1 MNPFVLLAFALVA
14 GVTLV
19 GAIGVVTARTIF
31 AAGLFL
37 VLSFVGV
44 SGLYVL
50 LEAPFL
56 AAAQLLI
63 YAGAVAIL
71 ILFAI
76 MLTRRVMSE
85 TGGGQTNNQWAI
97 AALVA
102 LMLFVVLL
110 GATSGQDW
118 QVSDAAPPADVIAA
132 LGAAFLGPYL
142 LPFEIISVLLLAALV
157 GSIIIARE

>member
-1 MNPFVLLAFALVA
+1 MNVFVALVFA
-14 GVTLV
+14 VLSFATLG
-19 GAIGVVTARTIF
+19 GAIGVVTARTVF
-31 AAGLFL
+31 AGGLFL

-76 MLTRRVMSE
+76 MLTRRVMGE
-85 TGGGQTNNQWAI
+85 TPGGQTNNQWAL
-97 AALVA
+97 AAFVA
-102 LMLFVVLL
+102 VMLFLVLL
-110 GATSGQDW
+110 GATSQDW
-118 QVSDAAPPADVIAA
+118 PTTTDAPPGDVITA
-132 LGAAFLGPYL
+132 LGEAFLGPYL
-142 LPFEIISVLLLAALV
+142 LPFEIVSVLLLAALV
-157 GSIIIARE
+157 GAIVIARE